1 VAIKIGEQTIAS
13 RLNDAR
19 VAALQAARAYYGC
32 VRALNDFHESA
43 KLLFEDETLR
53 QRRAMLIQLRDDAYR
68 VLKERNQVWDWM
80 RSEAQQHKWDNGE
93 RIKD

>member
-1 VAIKIGEQTIAS
+1 
-13 RLNDAR
+13 
-19 VAALQAARAYYGC
+19 
-32 VRALNDFHESA
+32 
-43 KLLFEDETLR
+43 
-53 QRRAMLIQLRDDAYR
+53 MLIQQRDDAYR